1 MKVAGSVALV
11 TGANRGLGR
20 AMAAHLLE
28 RGAAKVYAAARTP
41 SQVDL
46 PGVEAIQ
53 LDITDP
59 ESVKA
64 AAAIATDVSLVVNN
78 AGISTGAAFLTD
90 QLEGVRREMDTLF
103 YGTLNVSRA
112 FAPILGANG
121 GGGMI
126 NILSAMSWFSY
137 NGGGGG
143 YSAAKAAQWSLTNSL
158 RVELFPQ
165 KTQVVGVLLGMADTD
180 MVPEGWTGPLLT
192 PAQVV
197 TAALDGLEAGK
208 QEVLADDWSAYVKAS
223 LAKDPAEFYTQDYL
237 NGLFPAA

>member
-41 SQVDL
+41 SRVDL
-46 PGVEAIQ
+46 PGVEAVR

-59 ESVKA
+59 ASVQA
-64 AAAIATDVSLVVNN
+64 VAAIAEDVDLVVNN
-78 AGISTGAAFLTD
+78 AGISTGAALLSD
-90 QLEGVRREMDTLF
+90 HLDDVRREMDTSF

-112 FAPILGANG
+112 FAPILAANG
-121 GGGMI
+121 GGAII

-158 RVELFPQ
+158 RVELFRQ
-165 KTQVVGVLLGMADTD
+165 NTQVTGVLLGMADTD
-180 MVPEGWTGPLLT
+180 MAPAGWTGPLLT

-197 TAALDGLEAGK
+197 GAALDGLEAGR
-208 QEVLADDWSAYVKAS
+208 QEVLVDEWSAYVKAS

-237 NGLFPAA
+237 SGVFPG